1 MDIHFISRLVD
12 QYSLKECI
20 AALIY
25 GAPDLL
31 EDIRDDID
39 QRPDDPQTIKKARDA
54 VHRALERERKLN

>member
-1 MDIHFISRLVD
+1 MDKRFTASIVD
-12 QYSLKECI
+12 LYNLEDCI

-54 VHRALERERKLN
+54 VHRALEREQKLN